1 VGISRRDEEG
11 RSGKR
16 RRRDNNN
23 EFVKNTGTSPSI
35 HSTQVHHHQKGYM
48 GLENDG
54 NRDNQFIRGHK
65 KRQQDR

>member
-11 RSGKR
+11 RSGK

-35 HSTQVHHHQKGYM
+35 HST
-48 GLENDG
+48 
-54 NRDNQFIRGHK
+54 RFIII
-65 KRQQDR
+65 KRVTWD